1 MFEQYIEFQDRIHA
15 IVDRAEANLR
25 NPAGADFAAL
35 GQTRWEAARALREYE
50 LFTHS
55 RIFDPLIRGPDYR
68 ALKARTMKADCVRMG
83 EQFRAYVLKWSVV
96 SIADHWAEFY
106 PAALDVM
113 ALIRTHLA
121 RERTGV
127 SELVE
132 AQSAA

>member
-1 MFEQYIEFQDRIHA
+1 
-15 IVDRAEANLR
+15 
-25 NPAGADFAAL
+25 
-35 GQTRWEAARALREYE
+35 
-50 LFTHS
+50 
-55 RIFDPLIRGPDYR
+55 
-68 ALKARTMKADCVRMG
+68 MKADCVRMG

-121 RERTGV
+121 RERAGV
-127 SELVE
+127 AELVE